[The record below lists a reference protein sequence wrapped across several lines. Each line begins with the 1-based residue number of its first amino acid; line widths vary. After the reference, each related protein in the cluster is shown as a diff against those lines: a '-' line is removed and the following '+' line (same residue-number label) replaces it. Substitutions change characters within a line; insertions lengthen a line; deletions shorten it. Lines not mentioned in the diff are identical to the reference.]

1 MNLIQDVMGF
11 LIQVGLLGSYL
22 VQAPMITKLL
32 LGGPEKG
39 ERTPRTGKTTALLL
53 SITPF
58 LEVII
63 NFMASSQM
71 KLRVLLLP
79 WGILECLSCGSLK
92 HVFHDGVVLINYS
105 TWRLDVSLCFW
116 DWESHFY
123 HEDLSGTCN

>member
-1 MNLIQDVMGF
+1 MVRLRRSNG
-11 LIQVGLLGSYL
+11 YL
-22 VQAPMITKLL
+22 DQTLAPMITKLL

-71 KLRVLLLP
+71 KLRVLLLAFQ
-79 WGILECLSCGSLK
+79 SFSAA
-92 HVFHDGVVLINYS
+92 
-105 TWRLDVSLCFW
+105 
-116 DWESHFY
+116 
-123 HEDLSGTCN
+123 CN

>member
-1 MNLIQDVMGF
+1 GIH
-11 LIQVGLLGSYL
+11 LLQCFK
-22 VQAPMITKLL
+22 QAPMITKLL

-71 KLRVLLLP
+71 KLRVLLLVISDRAS
-79 WGILECLSCGSLK
+79 ILEQSFCCSGLSIFLCGL
-92 HVFHDGVVLINYS
+92 
-105 TWRLDVSLCFW
+105 
-116 DWESHFY
+116 
-123 HEDLSGTCN
+123 